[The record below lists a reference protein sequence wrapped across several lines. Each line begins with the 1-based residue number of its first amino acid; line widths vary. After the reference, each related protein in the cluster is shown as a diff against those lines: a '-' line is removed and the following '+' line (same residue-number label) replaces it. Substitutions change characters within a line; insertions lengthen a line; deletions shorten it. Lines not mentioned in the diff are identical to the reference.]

1 MPVIKIK
8 KKGLPRAQYQNS
20 QVTTTTTAPPAAMTS
35 SSPGGFSGLFLGLTE
50 AVNQIDQNAPAE
62 DVKAGRMADQ
72 PYYNPFDVKWGQE
85 RVDPGVNIAGDG
97 SSNPLDRLGTSSQE
111 GRLEPS
117 LAYQSKG
124 GRGLLNLPQLV
135 NTNLLSQEKKQE
147 TKKEKKPFDFQEFGN
162 KLGSYAKM
170 FRVGLGAAD
179 AITSYLEDQKRQKEF
194 DKQLR
199 RSLLPENMYA
209 VSPGGDRGDFDINTG
224 IFQPNK
230 LTPPN
235 VGAAVAQFGGSMSDD
250 QSDAMMIKI
259 RIKSGPSEM
268 KYGGQ
273 SEGMALGLDL
283 GQKDVYRH
291 MPKEKSEF
299 ARSVIQEVP
308 REEANIEAEK
318 GETVYGDLDNDGASE
333 HFKIGGKRH
342 TEGGTPLSVPEGSFV
357 FSDTKKMIIKN
368 PEILERFGMPPKKE
382 GYTPAQIAKKYDINK
397 FKAIMEDPNSDSIR
411 KSTAQIM
418 MKSYQRKLGE
428 LALIQESMKG
438 FPQGIPKVSKE
449 AFPELDEEGRNMLA
463 QQANQDEQ
471 VMEQGLSD
479 VDQEQMGE
487 EEYVD
492 EVETDEEEFIPEET
506 EEVEETQSFDFGGT
520 FEELPAYQDAGQV
533 MLTQQ
538 ELQRKYPWYKPY
550 TESKTKAGRISRT
563 TGATTLFDPSV
574 PSQYNDV
581 DWWVQDAASKGI
593 SINNIGDLQKYV
605 YQELEKA
612 DPRAIQEMWKKFG
625 PTLKSDE
632 RNLQNFMDALAGA
645 RTAFAFS
652 KRKPRVTIQAP
663 KPEEEVPTPSREPY
677 SGPGSMAE
685 KVFPKK
691 KAPYAWFTPDVV
703 NMAAAASVAP
713 RKRLPYIAQAAYEPG
728 RLSLEDWRAQAAARQ
743 SMYNKVAETL
753 GAYSGG
759 PGLTAN
765 LSSMTGQ
772 QAEGLAGDIAGVTS
786 RNVDRVNQFLQGERQ
801 RKDQFNLLGANR
813 ATELYKGNVIANQQY
828 DNAKREY
835 LNNLAKTYGQGFA
848 NAMYA
853 GMINAVNPFFQ
864 LNPRSGQSFFTGRGF
879 GTGRLGSSPFG
890 TSSGVG
896 LSSIGKLKQDAM
908 NAGLTEQSAEKYAM
922 DQLKSMTSARNTAG
936 NMNAAAAAF
945 PALFRGGLNF
955 GT

>member
-1 MPVIKIK
+1 MPVIRIK
-8 KKGLPRAQYQNS
+8 KKGLPKAQYQNS
-20 QVTTTTTAPPAAMTS
+20 EVTTTTTASPS
-35 SSPGGFSGLFLGLTE
+35 SEDFSLPLPKSLLG
-50 AVNQIDQNAPAE
+50 
-62 DVKAGRMADQ
+62 
-72 PYYNPFDVKWGQE
+72 
-85 RVDPGVNIAGDG
+85 VDPSVDISPD
-97 SSNPLDRLGTSSQE
+97 L
-111 GRLEPS
+111 
-117 LAYQSKG
+117 
-124 GRGLLNLPQLV
+124 
-135 NTNLLSQEKKQE
+135 
-147 TKKEKKPFDFQEFGN
+147 KKEQEQQAAEEKNYQNWLQDPRNEMSVSSWGSQGIFRPSATGIRYDPNKKYDAFGKEIQDKKKKPFDFE
-162 KLGSYAKM
+162 KLGDKLGAYTRM
-170 FRVGLGAAD
+170 FRIGLGAAEG
-179 AITSYLEDQKRQKEF
+179 ITGYLEDQKRQKEF

-235 VGAAVAQFGGSMSDD
+235 VGAAFARFGGPMLNDD
-250 QSDAMMIKI
+250 DMDKIKI
-259 RIKSGPSEM
+259 RFKDTTSKM

-318 GETVYGDLDNDGASE
+318 GETVLGDFDDDGGYE
-333 HFKIGGKRH
+333 HLKIGGERH
-342 TEGGTPLSVPEGSFV
+342 TEGGTPLNVPEGSFV
-357 FSDTKKMIIKN
+357 FSDTKKMIIKDPN
-368 PEILERFGMPPKKE
+368 VLAYFGMAPKKE
-382 GYTPAQIAKKYDINK
+382 GYTPAEIAKKYDVTK
-397 FKAIMEDPNSDSIR
+397 YKAIIEDPYADDVR
-411 KSTAQIM
+411 KSTANLM
-418 MKSYQRKLGE
+418 VKNFLKKLGI
-428 LALIQESMKG
+428 LAMIQEEKKG
-438 FPQGIPKVSKE
+438 FPQGIPEVSKNSV
-449 AFPELDEEGRNMLA
+449 PEIA
-463 QQANQDEQ
+463 QQQEANIMVQQPMQDER

-479 VDQEQMGE
+479 LDQEEEIE
-487 EEYVD
+487 EE
-492 EVETDEEEFIPEET
+492 
-506 EEVEETQSFDFGGT
+506 SFEQEAPSYSEQPPLYDFGGIT
-520 FEELPAYQDAGQV
+520 EIPMYQDAGQV
-533 MLTQQ
+533 MLTQE

-550 TESKTKAGRISRT
+550 TESKTEAGRISRT
-563 TGATTLFDPSV
+563 TGASTLFDPSV

-581 DWWVQDAASKGI
+581 DWWVQDAASKGV

-612 DPRAIQEMWKKFG
+612 DPRAIREMWKKFG
-625 PTLKSDE
+625 PTLQSE
-632 RNLQNFMDALAGA
+632 EQNLENFADALAGA
-645 RTAFAFS
+645 RTAFALS

-663 KPEEEVPTPSREPY
+663 KPEEDIPTPSY
-677 SGPGSMAE
+677 YGPNSMAE
-685 KVFPKK
+685 QVFPKK

-743 SMYNKVAETL
+743 SMYNKVADTL
-753 GAYSGG
+753 GVYSGG

-828 DNAKREY
+828 DNARRQY
-835 LNNLAKTYGQGFA
+835 LNNLAKTYGKGFA

-879 GTGRLGSSPFG
+879 GTGRLGSSGF
-890 TSSGVG
+890 SSGASG
-896 LSSIGKLKQDAM
+896 FPSDEQLSGIS
-908 NAGLTEQSAEKYAM
+908 
-922 DQLKSMTSARNTAG
+922 QLKKKYKDMYGISDSKAEQMAFQQLAPLYSSSGRGSDVLSQLTQ
-936 NMNAAAAAF
+936 AAAF
-945 PALFRGGLNF
+945 PALFRGALNF
-955 GT
+955 DVPDASSESQF